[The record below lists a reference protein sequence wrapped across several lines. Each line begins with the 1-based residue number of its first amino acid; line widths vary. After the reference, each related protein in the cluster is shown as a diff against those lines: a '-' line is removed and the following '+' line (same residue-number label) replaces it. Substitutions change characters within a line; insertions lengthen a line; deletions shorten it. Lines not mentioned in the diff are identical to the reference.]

1 MKQGFS
7 ISVLARPVL
16 AAATAAIG
24 MLTPATLAA
33 QAPNQLYAQLSE
45 QLTIDAKCKVLNPD
59 QRLAMELF
67 ADEIRALVTPADQ
80 TTVGGWLEGVKTNLA
95 SVPCNDPRL
104 VGPIKAIQ
112 DAATIHQEVWASRII
127 AIWNLRNS
135 TNWAS
140 MSQISGLK
148 GPVASKV
155 MATLAARNPEA
166 AKQLKAR
173 ADAEAGRAL
182 SILCPT
188 VSIARANCPA
198 LAAPLNPGEAEFATV
213 WLQRVEKYAAQLPGA
228 RLDGKPVLPVGV
240 GDWNQLY
247 ATVPLDQA
255 FAMAPFEMACEA
267 SNKVVRAD
275 GPLPRNSVEIAPATI
290 FNASDGFEIGRGEI
304 TEYGRVLKL
313 GGAWIERLGMQSMG
327 LVRCRSQP

>member
-104 VGPIKAIQ
+104 VGPIK
-112 DAATIHQEVWASRII
+112 
-127 AIWNLRNS
+127 
-135 TNWAS
+135 
-140 MSQISGLK
+140 
-148 GPVASKV
+148 
-155 MATLAARNPEA
+155 
-166 AKQLKAR
+166 
-173 ADAEAGRAL
+173 
-182 SILCPT
+182 
-188 VSIARANCPA
+188 
-198 LAAPLNPGEAEFATV
+198 
-213 WLQRVEKYAAQLPGA
+213 
-228 RLDGKPVLPVGV
+228 
-240 GDWNQLY
+240 
-247 ATVPLDQA
+247 
-255 FAMAPFEMACEA
+255 
-267 SNKVVRAD
+267 
-275 GPLPRNSVEIAPATI
+275 
-290 FNASDGFEIGRGEI
+290 EIGRAH
-304 TEYGRVLKL
+304 V
-313 GGAWIERLGMQSMG
+313 
-327 LVRCRSQP
+327 